1 MFYKSHYSIKY
12 GILSP
17 EELIQWAKEIG
28 HEYIALTDINSTTA
42 ALSYVRAA
50 QQQKI
55 PAIVGVEIRNGRDHC
70 YTLIAKNNRG
80 FHEANQFLSTHL
92 HGHKE
97 FPERPPHLGNCF
109 VIYPQN
115 KQPRKLYPL

>member
-50 QQQKI
+50 QQLKI

-80 FHEANQFLSTHL
+80 FHEANQFLSYHL
-92 HGHKE
+92 HDHKE
-97 FPERPPHLGNCF
+97 FPERPPQIGRAH
-109 VIYPQN
+109 V
-115 KQPRKLYPL
+115 